1 MQTNSPDV
9 VIAMR
14 LLDHDKLRGFEFLRV
29 APGEDRP
36 LVGNR
41 MSGGWVDTI
50 CIEGFS
56 RDCFAW
62 RKRNLS
68 LIVAGNELMEC
79 RVDGSALAVLNE
91 VLMCW
96 PGGSATHVAL
106 CGALMPTLRLPPSKC
121 VGAPR

>member
-29 APGEDRP
+29 APNEDRP

-91 VLMCW
+91 VLSSNGGRDTRLDLGRGLVSW
-96 PGGSATHVAL
+96 PAHRAASG
-106 CGALMPTLRLPPSKC
+106 LPA
-121 VGAPR
+121 V